1 MSTREDAKAFLAKL
15 CSSMPRSCYSK
26 LEVTQRGFGFI
37 LDYLEQA
44 EGEVVAGDFA
54 KKLNVSTARIT
65 ALLKKLEKN
74 GFITRRT
81 SSKDARQIIIEITP
95 AGVAFVDNMREQT
108 LSKVERLLEQ
118 VSKEDIENYIRISQQ
133 IREAMER

>member
-26 LEVTQRGFGFI
+26 LEMTQRGFGFI

-44 EGEVVAGDFA
+44 EGEVVAGDLA
-54 KKLNVSTARIT
+54 RKLNVSAARIA
-65 ALLKKLEKN
+65 ALLKKMEKN
-74 GFITRRT
+74 GFITRHT

-95 AGVAFVDNMREQT
+95 AGIAFVDNMREQT
-108 LSKVERLLEQ
+108 LIKVESLLNQ
-118 VSKEDIENYIRISQQ
+118 VSKEDLETYIRISHQ

>member
-26 LEVTQRGFGFI
+26 LEATQRGFGFI

-44 EGEVVAGDFA
+44 EGEVVAGDLA

-81 SSKDARQIIIEITP
+81 SSKDARRIIIEITP
-95 AGVAFVDNMREQT
+95 AGIAFVDNLREQT
-108 LSKVERLLEQ
+108 LSKVAQMLDR
-118 VSKEDIENYIRISQQ
+118 VGKENIETYIKISQQ
-133 IREAMER
+133 IKEAME